1 MGRVRQTLER
11 RQLGIAL
18 RRLRVDAGRTRQE
31 AADRL
36 GKVRSRIAELEDG
49 KSTVASTDLAALLDY
64 YKVDSDERSTVHAL
78 AAEARKRQ
86 PKRPYTDV
94 LPRSFQRFADMEAGA
109 LRVCSYE
116 ASMVPGLLQSRD
128 YVRAIMSD
136 GDGIWWSASD
146 DEVEQRTAARVERQT
161 RILESSETRE
171 MHFIVTEEALRAVV
185 GSAKIRN
192 GQLTHLID
200 LIRARS
206 QLQLQV
212 LPVGSSNPARG
223 GGFTLFDFGDQGG
236 PVGFCSATFG
246 PSMYFDG
253 DTDVELLGRA
263 FRSLSGSSLNT
274 ADSLVLIERLSE
286 E

>member
-18 RRLRVDAGRTRQE
+18 RRLRVDSGRTRQE

-49 KSTVASTDLAALLDY
+49 KSTIAPTDLAALLDY
-64 YKVDSDERSTVHAL
+64 YEVGSDERSTVLAL

-94 LPRSFQRFADMEAGA
+94 LPRSFQRFADMEASA
-109 LRVCSYE
+109 LRVRSYE
-116 ASMVPGLLQSRD
+116 ASIVPGLLQSRD
-128 YVRAIMSD
+128 YVRAVMSD
-136 GDGIWWSASD
+136 GDGVWWTASA
-146 DEVEQRTAARVERQT
+146 DEVEQRTAARLERQA
-161 RILESSETRE
+161 RFLESSEARE

-185 GSAKIRN
+185 GSVKIRN
-192 GQLTHLID
+192 GQLAHLAA
-200 LIRARS
+200 LVRERP

-212 LPVGSSNPARG
+212 LPAGSGNPARG
-223 GGFTLFDFGDQGG
+223 GGFTLFDFGDRGV

-253 DTDVELLGRA
+253 ESDVELLHRA
-263 FRSLSGSSLNT
+263 FQRLTGSSLNT
-274 ADSLVLIERLSE
+274 AESLALIEGISE